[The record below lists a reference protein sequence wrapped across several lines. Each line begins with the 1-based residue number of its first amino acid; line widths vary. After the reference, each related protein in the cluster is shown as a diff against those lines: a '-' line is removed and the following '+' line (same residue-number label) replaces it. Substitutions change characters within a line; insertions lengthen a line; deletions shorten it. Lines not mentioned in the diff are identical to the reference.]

1 MIGIKSAYKIIL
13 FTLIFGLIGYFI
25 HPYFVQLSVAEMKNV
40 TVVVINQTASLN
52 LRILIAIIFTFIP
65 LFYFAANKLLNIVVK
80 REQIFIALSILI
92 SGIIFWQY
100 KIYSIQERLKE
111 LKAAPGG
118 KDINYIFAQE
128 DLNLEFYL
136 FIGLFV
142 GVAIGTFGIFQF
154 RKRNV

>member
-1 MIGIKSAYKIIL
+1 MIGIKSVYKIIL
-13 FTLIFGLIGYFI
+13 FTLIFGVIGYFV
-25 HPYFVQLSVAEMKNV
+25 HPYFVQFSVSEMKDV
-40 TVVVINQTASLN
+40 TVVTINLDAAGS
-52 LRILIAIIFTFIP
+52 LRILMAIFFTFIP
-65 LFYFAANKLLNIVVK
+65 LFYFSAKKMLNIVVK

-136 FIGLFV
+136 FIGFFV
-142 GVAIGTFGIFQF
+142 GVFISGIALVQF
-154 RKRNV
+154 RKRKN